1 MKYYIYTFGVCV
13 CAGSLYLLANDL
25 FLENLSKGDAL
36 GLSLGFLI
44 MLVFFVVEL
53 TRIEHDE

>member
-1 MKYYIYTFGVCV
+1 MKYYLYTLGVCV
-13 CAGSLYLLANDL
+13 CAVSLYLLANDL
-25 FLENLSKGDAL
+25 FIENLSKGDAL

>member
-1 MKYYIYTFGVCV
+1 MKYYIYTLGVCA
-13 CAGSLYLLANDL
+13 CAFSLFLITNDL
-25 FLENLSKGDAL
+25 FVENLSKGDAL
-36 GLSLGFLI
+36 GLSLVSII